1 MFHQLVKCSQALSI
15 LTTSGGYP
23 GHPGKLQQEG
33 IFPVLYP
40 DPDFFFFFLDL
51 VSFLFYQLLLNGKAC
66 FSTKC

>member
-1 MFHQLVKCSQALSI
+1 MFHQLVKRSQALSI

-40 DPDFFFFFLDL
+40 DPDFFFFFFFFLDL
-51 VSFLFYQLLLNGKAC
+51 V
-66 FSTKC
+66 

>member
-40 DPDFFFFFLDL
+40 DPDFFFFFRFSLL
-51 VSFLFYQLLLNGKAC
+51 SVLSIIVKWESLFQY
-66 FSTKC
+66 